1 MLWALLASFILRL
14 AFGLAIAM
22 AWTPSRVVTSGFFRV
37 HLWVL
42 LGLNTFAAL
51 AVATSDLQIASLRN
65 LCLAAAAV
73 SYVGSV
79 VWIYERRLLGQL
91 SIYLVAFLDLTAAL
105 LLAADSGPVASSMQS
120 RANAIT
126 SGLLLG
132 LTTAAMLLGHW
143 YLNTPTMQ
151 LRPLRQLLV
160 ALFVIVGVRTTLCG
174 IGLLSE
180 VSQQGWVSVGW
191 CGLVTL
197 RWLSGLVGVAG
208 LAWMTWLTL
217 RIPNTQSA
225 TGILYV
231 AVLFCYLGEL
241 SSQLLNATATV
252 PL

>member
-1 MLWALLASFILRL
+1 MLWALLASFVLRL

-22 AWTPSRVVTSGFFRV
+22 AWTPGRLVTSGFFRV

-51 AVATSDLQIASLRN
+51 AVATSDLGIAHLFQ

-73 SYVGSV
+73 SYIGAV
-79 VWIYERRLLGQL
+79 VWMYERRAAGQL
-91 SIYLVAFLDLTAAL
+91 LIYAVAFLDLTAAL
-105 LLAADSGPVASSMQS
+105 LVAQHAGPPVLSAQEI
-120 RANAIT
+120 ANVIT

-132 LTTAAMLLGHW
+132 ITTAAMLLGHW

-151 LRPLRQLLV
+151 LQPLRQLLL
-160 ALFVIVGVRTTLCG
+160 ALFVTVGVRAALCAA
-174 IGLLSE
+174 GLRSE
-180 VSQQGWVSVGW
+180 VSQQGLLSIGW
-191 CGLVTL
+191 CGLVAL

-231 AVLFCYLGEL
+231 AVLFCFLGEL
-241 SSQLLNATATV
+241 SSQLLHSAATV